1 LPGWSNA
8 SPDTIIGDMLTRL
21 ARVFLAAV
29 LLAGWQ
35 SALVHPLV
43 HLDNHGGFVHLADG
57 HEQQKQK
64 KSDPSGLCDVLAA
77 LAACLSG
84 APKLVAPVSSSQQVP
99 QHSSDVLRIAEA
111 PPFLS
116 RGPPTVL

>member
-1 LPGWSNA
+1 
-8 SPDTIIGDMLTRL
+8 MLTRL
-21 ARVFLAAV
+21 ARVFVAAA

-43 HLDNHGGFVHLADG
+43 HVDKSVAFVHLADG

-77 LAACLSG
+77 LAACVSG
-84 APKLVAPVSSSQQVP
+84 APQLVAPVSSSQQVP
-99 QHSSDVLRIAEA
+99 QHSSAVLRTAEA

-116 RGPPTVL
+116 RGPPAVL